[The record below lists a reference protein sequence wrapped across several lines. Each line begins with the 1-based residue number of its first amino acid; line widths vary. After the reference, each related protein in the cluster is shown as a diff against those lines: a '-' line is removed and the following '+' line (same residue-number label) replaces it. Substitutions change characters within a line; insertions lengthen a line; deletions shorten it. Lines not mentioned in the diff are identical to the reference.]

1 MGVFDIALQAMDAN
15 QSPTYGPKAF
25 REYVG
30 ENGIRAEGR
39 TPAYISIDRPMA
51 LQPELRSARVMVFR
65 LGQGTFALARFTTPT
80 GWGEYFLDD
89 AALFGGLQPQAFI
102 PSVSYRQLFAFTLLP
117 NFTETSLV
125 NLAVASG
132 LLQVALELDEGT
144 LLPFAPGTGQG
155 TYSFDVRPNLVNGVT
170 WPHEEGQVEI
180 DGVFVGRRG
189 REECVFVLESK
200 SGPLEFLAKH
210 KLVYPVLALKRQIP
224 AYFRVIPVYVR
235 GFVRGGE
242 AHFYVAECRFAGP
255 PDTPVAVSNLEA
267 VPERCGYYVLPG
279 VLARQ

>member
-1 MGVFDIALQAMDAN
+1 MGVFDVALQAMNADRSA
-15 QSPTYGPKAF
+15 TYGPEGF

-30 ENGIRAEGR
+30 QHGIQAKDR

-51 LQPELRSARVMVFR
+51 LQPELRAARVMVFR
-65 LGQGTFALARFTTPT
+65 LGQGTFALARFTTQA

-89 AALFGGLQPQAFI
+89 SALFGGLQPRAFI

-132 LLQVALELDEGT
+132 LLQEALGLDEAT

-155 TYSFDVRPNLVNGVT
+155 TYSFDVRPNLVDGVT
-170 WPHEEGQVEI
+170 WPHEDGQVEI

-210 KLVYPVLALKRQIP
+210 KLVYPVLALRGQIP
-224 AYFRVIPVYVR
+224 AYFRVIPVYIR

-242 AHFYVAECRFAGP
+242 AHFYVAECRFGGEPNAP
-255 PDTPVAVSNLEA
+255 LAVSSLEA
-267 VPERCGYYVLPG
+267 EPQRCGYYILPG